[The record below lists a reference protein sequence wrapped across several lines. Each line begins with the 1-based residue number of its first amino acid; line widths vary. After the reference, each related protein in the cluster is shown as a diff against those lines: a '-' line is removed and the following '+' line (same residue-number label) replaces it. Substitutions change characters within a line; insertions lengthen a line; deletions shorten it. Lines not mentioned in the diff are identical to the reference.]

1 MADGSFYEGSF
12 ENGEITGH
20 GYRTWVHTKNSYTG
34 QFERGEQCGVGVMVY
49 ANGDKYEGGWQNNK
63 REGNNRWLQDS
74 CSYRGKGTQLQG
86 ALMVVRRNCGAA

>member
-34 QFERGEQCGVGVMVY
+34 QFERGEMCGSGVMLY
-49 ANGDKYEGGWQNNK
+49 GNDDKYEGGWQNNK
-63 REGNNRWLQDS
+63 REGIVLETKKMQHFPSKEKIIRQS
-74 CSYRGKGTQLQG
+74 KCSS
-86 ALMVVRRNCGAA
+86 